1 MFIIEPNICSA
12 LRTNSKAT
20 LRLKLKDL
28 LPLVPD
34 LLHERLR
41 SSRYYALRSD
51 SLVIQSDGSRKQ
63 ASNVQECH
71 DKLQEVILEA
81 GKSTIRG
88 ETAPEKLAKL
98 KRM

>member
-1 MFIIEPNICSA
+1 MFTIEPNICSA
-12 LRTNSKAT
+12 IRTNSKAT

-34 LLHERLR
+34 LLHDRLR
-41 SSRYYALRSD
+41 ASRYYALRSD

-63 ASNVQECH
+63 ASNIQKCH